1 MINRIRNS
9 RDYLREIFRKPHPVE
24 SRFRYKDILFFLRFA
39 KPVWGLGIISMG
51 LIFVTSGINALLP
64 LGSKVLIDFIIMKE
78 GFKRV
83 EDFLNLLHLEKFID
97 PARYF
102 LSSLNLMIITALILG
117 LIIGI
122 TGLLQRYLTFKF
134 QQESV
139 VNMQTTL
146 FDHLLSFPLTFFKTK
161 QTGYL
166 MSRVSDDINRIQL
179 LFSYSIPQIT
189 SSLFYLSFGIIILFT
204 LNIKLSL
211 ILVCVIPFYVLI
223 NYFFAGRLRSI
234 SWRDMEKSA
243 GLSGNFQEAISG
255 IELIKSFAA
264 EKREVGKVSATLRN
278 VMRTR
283 MKHTILSSISNYT
296 MSGSRLI
303 LTLLIVWLGVHEKSK
318 GTMTVGDF
326 VAFTTYILF
335 LSNSMNQLSSFFI
348 MLQPIF
354 AAMHRI
360 MEIFRM
366 IPEFDSSRK
375 SGALIR
381 PEKIRGEIEFK
392 DVSFAYE
399 EDRPALT
406 DISFKV
412 NPGNVIAIVGH
423 SGAGKT
429 TLINLLLKFYSPKSG
444 SILLDGYDLKDIDHN
459 WLRHQIGVVSQE
471 TFLFYDTIENNIK
484 YGRPSATREEVI
496 AAARKAHIH
505 NDIESFPGKYD
516 TKVGE
521 RGSTLSVGQKQRI
534 SIARAFLKDPKILI
548 FDEPTSALDAET
560 EGLIKDSF
568 NELIKDRTTFIISH
582 RKSVV
587 DSAHKI
593 VVLDKGRIIS

>member
-1 MINRIRNS
+1 
-9 RDYLREIFRKPHPVE
+9 
-24 SRFRYKDILFFLRFA
+24 
-39 KPVWGLGIISMG
+39 MG

-78 GFKRV
+78 GFKKV
-83 EDFLNLLHLEKFID
+83 EDYLKLLHLEKFID

-102 LSSLNLMIITALILG
+102 LGSLNLMIITALILG

-139 VNMQTTL
+139 LNMQTTL
-146 FDHLLSFPLTFFKTK
+146 FDHLLSFPLTFFKGK

-211 ILVCVIPFYVLI
+211 ILICVIPFYVLI

-366 IPEFDSSRK
+366 IPEFDSNRK

-444 SILLDGYDLKDIDHN
+444 SILLDGNDLKDIDHH

-471 TFLFYDTIENNIK
+471 TFLFHDTIENNIK

-505 NDIESFPGKYD
+505 NDIESFPGRYD

-548 FDEPTSALDAET
+548 FDESTSALDAET

-587 DSAHKI
+587 DSADKI
-593 VVLDKGRIIS
+593 VVLDKGRII

>member
-1 MINRIRNS
+1 MINTIKNS
-9 RDYLREIFRKPHPVE
+9 KDYLREIFGRPHPVE
-24 SRFRYKDILFFLRFA
+24 TRFRYKDILFFLRFA
-39 KPVWGLGIISMG
+39 KPVWRLGIICMG
-51 LIFVTSGINALLP
+51 LMLITSGVTALLP

-78 GFKRV
+78 GV
-83 EDFLNLLHLEKFID
+83 EKLIV

-102 LSSLNLMIITALILG
+102 MGSLNLMIITALILG
-117 LIIGI
+117 IIIGI
-122 TGLLQRYLTFKF
+122 TGLIQRYLTFKF

-139 VNMQTTL
+139 FNMQTTL
-146 FDHLLSFPLTFFKTK
+146 FDHLLSFPLIFFKKK

-166 MSRVSDDINRIQL
+166 MSRVSDDINRIQM

-189 SSLFYLSFGIIILFT
+189 SSLFYLSFGIIILFS

-211 ILVCVIPFYVLI
+211 ILICIIPFYVLI

-234 SWRDMEKSA
+234 SWSDMEKSA
-243 GLSGNFQEAISG
+243 RVSGNFQEAISG

-264 EKREVGKVSATLRN
+264 EKREVGKVSATLRT

-303 LTLLIVWLGVHEKSK
+303 LTLLIVWLGVHEKLK

-326 VAFTTYILF
+326 VAFTTYVLF

-348 MLQPIF
+348 MLQPLF
-354 AAMHRI
+354 ASMHRI
-360 MEIFRM
+360 LEIFRM
-366 IPEFDSSRK
+366 LPEFDSNRK
-375 SGALIR
+375 SAALIR
-381 PEKIRGEIEFK
+381 PEKIQGEIEFK
-392 DVSFAYE
+392 NVSFSYE
-399 EDRPALT
+399 ENKPALT

-412 NPGNVIAIVGH
+412 YPGNVIAIVGH

-429 TLINLLLKFYSPKSG
+429 TLINLLLKFYPVKSG
-444 SILLDGYDLKDIDHN
+444 SILLDGNDLKDLDPH
-459 WLRHQIGVVSQE
+459 WLRQQIGVVSQE
-471 TFLFYDTIENNIK
+471 TFLFHDTIENNIK
-484 YGRPSATREEVI
+484 YGRQSATREEVI

-505 NDIESFPGKYD
+505 NDIELLSGKYD
-516 TKVGE
+516 TMVGE

-568 NELIKDRTTFIISH
+568 NELIKGRTTFIISH
-582 RKSVV
+582 RMSLI
-587 DSAHKI
+587 DTADKI
-593 VVLDKGRIIS
+593 VVLDKGRLK

>member
-1 MINRIRNS
+1 
-9 RDYLREIFRKPHPVE
+9 
-24 SRFRYKDILFFLRFA
+24 
-39 KPVWGLGIISMG
+39 MG

-78 GFKRV
+78 GFKKV
-83 EDFLNLLHLEKFID
+83 EDYLKLLHLEKFID

-102 LSSLNLMIITALILG
+102 LGSLNLMIITALILG

-139 VNMQTTL
+139 LNMQTTL
-146 FDHLLSFPLTFFKTK
+146 FDHLLSFPLTFFKGK

-211 ILVCVIPFYVLI
+211 ILICVIPFYVLI

-366 IPEFDSSRK
+366 IPEFDSNRK

-444 SILLDGYDLKDIDHN
+444 SILLDGNDLKDIDHH

-471 TFLFYDTIENNIK
+471 TFLFHDTIENNIK

-505 NDIESFPGKYD
+505 NDIESFPGRYD

-587 DSAHKI
+587 DSADKI
-593 VVLDKGRIIS
+593 VVLDKGRIM